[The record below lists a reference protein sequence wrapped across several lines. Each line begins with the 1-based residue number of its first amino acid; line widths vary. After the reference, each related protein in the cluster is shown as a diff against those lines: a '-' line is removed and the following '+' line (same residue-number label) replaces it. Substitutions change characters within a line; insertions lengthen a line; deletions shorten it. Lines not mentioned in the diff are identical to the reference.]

1 MPDSG
6 LLILGVGVVWSRD
19 RRAQMTIIIEVP
31 VAPAA
36 VDVFNEAEKEISSP
50 KKNKRKICEG
60 RCVDHYGHVH

>member
-1 MPDSG
+1 MPDSR
-6 LLILGVGVVWSRD
+6 LLILGVGVVWSID

-50 KKNKRKICEG
+50 KKNKREICGG